1 MTKPSPHTFGLLGML
16 AVRPWTSYE
25 LTRQVRRSLRF
36 MWQTSEG
43 HLYREQGRLVT
54 LGWARV
60 EEERAGRRTRKR
72 YSITKE
78 GRKALAEWLSTEPQ
92 EPTLQIEGIM
102 RTFFADQGSPPQLVA
117 SMKATSRDA
126 RAMLEELLGFVDDY
140 LAQGGP
146 MSMIEAGRSGPGTG
160 REEFRGR
167 LMYPERLHVVAV
179 SIDVITQLLE
189 TIDRF
194 FAASADEV
202 SSWSDTTDPALAP
215 RTRQRLES
223 IRDRGALLLD
233 PSLAN
238 DCQPHRI
245 R

>member
-1 MTKPSPHTFGLLGML
+1 MTKSSPHTFGLLGML

-43 HLYREQGRLVT
+43 HLYREQGRLVK

-60 EEERAGRRTRKR
+60 EEEPVGRRMRKR

-92 EPTLQIEGIM
+92 EPILQIEGIM
-102 RTFFADQGSPPQLVA
+102 RTFFADQGSPAQLVA
-117 SMKATSRDA
+117 SMEATSRQA
-126 RAMLEELLGFVDDY
+126 RAMLEEMLGFVDEY
-140 LAQGGP
+140 LEEGGP
-146 MSMIEAGRSGPGTG
+146 MSMIEAGRSGPDLG

-167 LMYPERLHVVAV
+167 LMYPERLHVVSV

-194 FAASADEV
+194 FAAAADEV
-202 SSWSDTTDPALAP
+202 SSWSHTTDPGLAP
-215 RTRQRLES
+215 RTRQRLEG
-223 IRDRGALLLD
+223 IRSRDAV
-233 PSLAN
+233 
-238 DCQPHRI
+238 
-245 R
+245 